1 MVTSMSRYVA
11 FLRAINVGGR
21 TVKMERLC
29 KLFESMGLSNVET
42 FIASG
47 NVIFET
53 RARSSVALEKTIADR
68 LRTALGYDVG
78 TFIRSVAEVSD
89 IARYQPFPSKDLEAK
104 GSTLYVAF
112 LANTISRTA
121 ERKLLTFRTTVDE
134 FRLHGSEIYWLCR
147 VRSSESEFSLALL
160 EKELG
165 VQATFRNST
174 TVRKIAARYD
184 ASAGQRG
191 G

>member
-1 MVTSMSRYVA
+1 MVTPMSRYVA

-21 TVKMERLC
+21 TVKMQRLC
-29 KLFESMGLSNVET
+29 TLFELMGLSNVET

-53 RARSSVALEKTIADR
+53 TARSSVALEKTIADR

-78 TFIRSVAEVSD
+78 TFIRSVAEVSA

-121 ERKLLTFRTTVDE
+121 ERTLLTFRTKVDE

-184 ASAGQRG
+184 ASARQRG